1 MRLAGISHAYG
12 ERPTLADVELACEPA
27 EILALLG
34 PNGAGKT
41 TLLAIAA
48 GLVAPARGKVVLPVT
63 GHRARRAHVG
73 YCPQASL
80 VFADLGLAEQLE
92 LAARA
97 FGASRDGARARAREV
112 LGTLELADR
121 ADARPPELSGG
132 MLRRFNVAHALVH
145 RPAVLL
151 LDEPS
156 AGLDP
161 AQRAVLH
168 RAIRA
173 ERARGASIVLATHDL
188 DEIAALADRVAVLD
202 RGRLVT
208 VAPPGELLA
217 RAGAR
222 ARVEVELEGAPP
234 DVAGLVGRFPE
245 GAASVA
251 GARVVVAIDDVA
263 EGARLVAAALA
274 DLGVGVRSIVARRA
288 SLGDA
293 YSALTGRSLEP

>member
-1 MRLAGISHAYG
+1 MRLAGIAHAYG
-12 ERPTLADVELACEPA
+12 DRATLTGVDLGCEPG
-27 EILALLG
+27 EVLALLG
-34 PNGAGKT
+34 PNGAGKS

-48 GLVAPARGKVVLPVT
+48 GLVAPTGGEVVLPVR

-73 YCPQASL
+73 YCPQGSL
-80 VFADLGLAEQLE
+80 VFADLGVAEQLE

-97 FGASRDGARARAREV
+97 FGASRADARARALAV
-112 LGTLELADR
+112 LRALELADR
-121 ADARPPELSGG
+121 ADARPSELSGG

-145 RPAVLL
+145 QPPVLL

-168 RAIRA
+168 RAVRA
-173 ERARGASIVLATHDL
+173 ERSRGASILIATHDL

-208 VAPPGELLA
+208 VATPAELLA

-222 ARVEVELEGAPP
+222 ARVEVELDASPE
-234 DVAGLVGRFPE
+234 DVAALVARF
-245 GAASVA
+245 
-251 GARVVVAIDDVA
+251 ARATLA
-263 EGARLVAAALA
+263 GARLVVEVDDVTEGSRAVAATLGE
-274 DLGVGVRSIVARRA
+274 LGVGARSLIARRA
-288 SLGDA
+288 SLADA
-293 YSALTGRSLEP
+293 YAALTGRSLDP